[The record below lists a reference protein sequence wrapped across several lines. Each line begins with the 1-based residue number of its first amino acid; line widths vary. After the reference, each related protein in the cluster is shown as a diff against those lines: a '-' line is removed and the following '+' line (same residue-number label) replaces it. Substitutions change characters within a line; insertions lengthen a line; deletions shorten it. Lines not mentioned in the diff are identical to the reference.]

1 MKFSYVCPG
10 PVLANK
16 SFLHLKQRR
25 KKNRSSYLAVEPL
38 TVTVAKTLSG
48 FPIEL
53 ELPGTT
59 REPEMYP
66 VACKKT
72 PLAFLRAAFPMVV
85 PSLSW

>member
-1 MKFSYVCPG
+1 
-10 PVLANK
+10 L
-16 SFLHLKQRR
+16 
-25 KKNRSSYLAVEPL
+25 
-38 TVTVAKTLSG
+38 TVAKTLSG

-72 PLAFLRAAFPMVV
+72 HHLFLSAAFLMLAKCLARKRDAFFRLP
-85 PSLSW
+85 WCGQRRRT

>member
-1 MKFSYVCPG
+1 LSRACLG
-10 PVLANK
+10 
-16 SFLHLKQRR
+16 
-25 KKNRSSYLAVEPL
+25 KKIIFTFKTAAQKVPISYLAVEPL
-38 TVTVAKTLSG
+38 TVAKTLSG